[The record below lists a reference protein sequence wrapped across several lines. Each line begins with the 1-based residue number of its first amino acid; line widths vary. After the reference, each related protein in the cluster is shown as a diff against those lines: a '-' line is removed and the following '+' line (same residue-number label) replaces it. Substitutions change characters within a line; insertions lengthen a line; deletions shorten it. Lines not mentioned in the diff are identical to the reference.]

1 VFGNRSTTESLK
13 FKIIFA
19 SCDHHLIVLSAGLPK
34 MTEATEADYGPLGFP
49 SNVEVNDNVPSDE
62 KIAKVADF
70 PVLDVDGKKV
80 PFRSLYEGANG
91 EKKNHKVLVIFV
103 RHFYC
108 GVISPLNTPSGRP
121 KRGQRKE

>member
-1 VFGNRSTTESLK
+1 M
-13 FKIIFA
+13 A
-19 SCDHHLIVLSAGLPK
+19 
-34 MTEATEADYGPLGFP
+34 EAKEADYGPLEFP
-49 SNVEVNDNVPSDE
+49 SNVEVNDNVPSEE

-108 GVISPLNTPSGRP
+108 GVRQLNHPRVTQATILQRTSMLTYRRRIVRISWSISAKAFPLPRS
-121 KRGQRKE
+121 

>member
-1 VFGNRSTTESLK
+1 
-13 FKIIFA
+13 
-19 SCDHHLIVLSAGLPK
+19 
-34 MTEATEADYGPLGFP
+34 MTEATEADYGPLEFP
-49 SNVEVNDNVPSDE
+49 SNVEVNDNVPSEE
-62 KIAKVADF
+62 KIANIADF
-70 PVLDVDGKKV
+70 PVLDVNGKKV